1 MCLCWISCFKHGLF
15 YSFENDALLLDDDD
29 KPLAEL
35 AQCLWNHG
43 CAIPDK
49 MECVAT
55 SSEASIVETISEV
68 IHSSATGSNREES
81 DDKLEIQSVTQAEAL
96 KALNTI
102 RCFFEHSEDSEEI
115 LKLLLISKK

>member
-1 MCLCWISCFKHGLF
+1 M
-15 YSFENDALLLDDDD
+15 
-29 KPLAEL
+29 
-35 AQCLWNHG
+35 
-43 CAIPDK
+43 IPYE
-49 MECVAT
+49 MEYATIDNAVAT

-102 RCFFEHSEDSEEI
+102 RCFFEHSEDSGGI